1 MLSGRSPGVGRRQ
14 QQRAEE
20 EDKYNLISSP
30 TESEAGSLE
39 LYAENGNN
47 DEGIQFVPKTT
58 KIGALNQVGEKRGKG
73 ALIIKKI
80 KFSLFIRKF
89 RVGSSI
95 VAKS

>member
-39 LYAENGNN
+39 LYAAENGNN

-58 KIGALNQVGEKRGKG
+58 KIGALNQVREEGED
-73 ALIIKKI
+73 KKN
-80 KFSLFIRKF
+80 
-89 RVGSSI
+89 
-95 VAKS
+95 

>member
-1 MLSGRSPGVGRRQ
+1 MGRRQ

-47 DEGIQFVPKTT
+47 EEGIQFVPKTT
-58 KIGALNQVGEKRGKG
+58 KIGALNQVREEGEE
-73 ALIIKKI
+73 KK
-80 KFSLFIRKF
+80 KLK
-89 RVGSSI
+89 
-95 VAKS
+95 

>member
-14 QQRAEE
+14 QQREEE

-47 DEGIQFVPKTT
+47 EEGIQFVPKTT
-58 KIGALNQVGEKRGKG
+58 KIGALNQVGEEGEKG
-73 ALIIKKI
+73 ALIKKNSFYHQI
-80 KFSLFIRKF
+80 T
-89 RVGSSI
+89 
-95 VAKS
+95 